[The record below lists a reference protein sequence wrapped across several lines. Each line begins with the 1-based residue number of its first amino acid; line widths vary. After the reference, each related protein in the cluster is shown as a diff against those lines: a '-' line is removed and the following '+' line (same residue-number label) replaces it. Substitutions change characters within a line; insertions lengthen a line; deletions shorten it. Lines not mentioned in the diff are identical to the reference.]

1 MSQRS
6 ERRDRREARLHCSVD
21 VINWLRQYPDALK
34 QARREGKP
42 LFVDFWTE
50 G

>member
-1 MSQRS
+1 MSS
-6 ERRDRREARLHCSVD
+6 SGPPALDARLPCSVG
-21 VINWLRQYPDALK
+21 VINWLRPYADALA
-34 QARREGKP
+34 QARTEGKP

>member
-1 MSQRS
+1 MSS
-6 ERRDRREARLHCSVD
+6 SGPPAREARLPCSVD
-21 VINWLRQYPDALK
+21 VINWLRHYPDALE
-34 QARREGKP
+34 QARTEGKP